1 PSRIAR
7 GSSRGSS
14 RAARSGVETAA
25 GQASRSGRALRPGRE
40 NPQGSRPGPELCRRD
55 GSQPI
60 GASANCAGETFE
72 PAWFAGV
79 HRGDVPGRAQ
89 AKISGEE
96 AVKEEL
102 RKLQGTWIGVGGAF
116 RGKESS
122 EEESKLAG
130 HRLVISKDK
139 FYWYTALQK
148 EPISQ
153 GSFKI
158 DPTKLPKTMD
168 LTWDGDEKRPIG
180 KCIYELNDDVMK

>member
-1 PSRIAR
+1 
-7 GSSRGSS
+7 
-14 RAARSGVETAA
+14 
-25 GQASRSGRALRPGRE
+25 
-40 NPQGSRPGPELCRRD
+40 
-55 GSQPI
+55 
-60 GASANCAGETFE
+60 
-72 PAWFAGV
+72 
-79 HRGDVPGRAQ
+79 RAQ

-158 DPTKLPKTMD
+158 DPTKLPKIMD
-168 LTWDGDEKRPIG
+168 LSWDGDEKRPIG
-180 KCIYELNDDVMK
+180 KCIYELNDDVMKLCLGEPNRPTEFKTAPGSDDKLYYWKREARDRSDDAAKNIPPL